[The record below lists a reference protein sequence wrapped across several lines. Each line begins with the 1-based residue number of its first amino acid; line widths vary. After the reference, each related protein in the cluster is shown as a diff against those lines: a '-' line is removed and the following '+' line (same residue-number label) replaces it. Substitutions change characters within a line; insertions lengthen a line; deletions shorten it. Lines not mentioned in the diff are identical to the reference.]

1 MDSKINSIYRSSNQ
15 CHKNIPLHFH
25 PRPIVQNIDG
35 STSNSGSGITT
46 IVNVGGGTSS
56 FGDEIIGLTLVDT
69 VNLNANNITAN
80 QISTSILNVT
90 TISSFTTSINSD
102 VTFLGSTSNNRIFW
116 DSSENTLY
124 VDGKLN
130 ISDSSLTLNCDP
142 DVGTLTSSD
151 GEDKGFFFKW
161 YDGSEKLG
169 FMGFDISDQRF
180 KVYTDTNVTA
190 GAITS
195 GDLGN
200 YEMFTLY
207 TNEIKNRTGND
218 LDIIINNNDFFNG
231 ITNGSYTVLVSGSGT
246 DTLNLTNDNSSIN
259 ITSSYADPQ
268 AIYLNANSGGIDM
281 FSETNLSI
289 TSNTGSIL
297 NTILTDFNINVNSS
311 GNILNFNET
320 DGLVIQNPKTD
331 YKKWFS
337 YKKFNFISGI
347 WVSTREES
355 SGQPFYYWKKDAA
368 SETVKLMIDL
378 TDVIRETSS
387 KGMQISSIYIS
398 YEVETDTLNSVS
410 TKITKQTFSKI
421 THDFTLSD
429 VPITNINL
437 TAGTGISKHFRGFN
451 ITTPSFINDD
461 SIYTM
466 EISFDCKA
474 TSILKFHGTMC
485 YFDYNHF

>member
-1 MDSKINSIYRSSNQ
+1 MDSKINSIYRSSNT
-15 CHKNIPLHFH
+15 CKNIPLHFH
-25 PRPIVQNIDG
+25 PRPIVKNIDG
-35 STSNSGSGITT
+35 SSSNSGSENTT
-46 IVNVGGGTSS
+46 IITVGGGSGGI
-56 FGDEIIGLTLVDT
+56 GDELVGMTLIDT
-69 VNLNANNITAN
+69 INLNANNITAN
-80 QISTSILNVT
+80 QISTAILNVT
-90 TISSFTTSINSD
+90 TISSFTTSVESD
-102 VTFLGSTSNNRIFW
+102 VTFLGSTSDNKIFW
-116 DSSENTLY
+116 DSSENTLH

-151 GEDKGFFFKW
+151 NEDKGFFFKW

-169 FMGFDISDQRF
+169 FMGFDISTQRF

-200 YEMFTLY
+200 YEMTTLY

-218 LDIIINNNDFFNG
+218 LDIIIDSNDFFNG
-231 ITNGSYTVLVSGSGT
+231 ITNGSYSVLVSGTGT
-246 DTLNLTNDNSSIN
+246 DTLTLTNDASSIN
-259 ITSSYADPQ
+259 LVSSYNDPQ
-268 AIYLNANSGGIDM
+268 AIYLNANSGGIEIFAED
-281 FSETNLSI
+281 NLTV

-297 NTILTDFNINVNSS
+297 NTVLTDFNINVNSS
-311 GNILNFNET
+311 GNILNFDET

-347 WVSTREES
+347 WVSIREES
-355 SGQPFYYWKKDAA
+355 TGQPFYYWKKDAA
-368 SETVKLMIDL
+368 AETVRLMIDL

-387 KGMQISSIYIS
+387 KGMSISNIYVS

-410 TKITKQTFSKI
+410 SKITKQTFSKI
-421 THDFTLSD
+421 THDYVLAD

-437 TAGTGISKHFRGFN
+437 TAGTTVSKHFRGFS

-466 EISFDCKA
+466 ELSFDTQV
-474 TSILKFHGTMC
+474 TSILKFHGSMC
-485 YFDYNHF
+485 YFEYNHF